1 MRGNL
6 LQVFCMLGV
15 ILGFGLGF
23 LLRAT
28 FVITEKIKE
37 WINTPGEVLI
47 NMLKMFAVPLIVTS
61 VLAGV
66 TGLNTKMSRK
76 TAIITGTFICGST
89 FIVVILAMFLA
100 LTIRPGMGDHEVHT
114 SDEEVSPFVL
124 HVIMQDLVRNMVP
137 ESFFQAF
144 YEQYKTEIVQIQR
157 KEPGFLLDPTQ
168 NSTETKLIGK
178 YVDGPNML
186 GLVIWSFVI
195 GIILNRIG
203 HEARSTVEAI
213 QCLNDAIKVIVFW
226 ILWYLPIGVL
236 FLIAEHVLDVR
247 DWDAV
252 FKLTKFVG
260 VVAAGLA
267 TEAFLLFPMI
277 YIILTRKNPFL
288 IFKQIFRAL
297 STAFIIAS
305 SAAALPVTLQCCE
318 QNVKINKKLCRLMLP
333 IVTSINRTGMAFYE
347 VTATI
352 FIAQLHD
359 ITLGVG
365 QLIAIGLSSSIVT
378 FGTAGIPRAGAETTI
393 LILTAV
399 GLPAKHATI
408 LIALEWIIDHFITVV
423 NVLVNVFGVAITNH
437 VWHDDLVSLDK
448 IPSVER
454 TYSIKDIEM
463 DLSCLDS
470 DEELISSSPSSHSRS
485 A

>member
-6 LQVFCMLGV
+6 LQVFCLLGV
-15 ILGFGLGF
+15 ILGFGFGF

-28 FVITEKIKE
+28 TVITEKLRE
-37 WINTPGEVLI
+37 WMSTPGEVLL
-47 NMLKMFAVPLIVTS
+47 NMLKMFAVSLIVTS
-61 VLAGV
+61 VLSGV

-89 FIVVILAMFLA
+89 FIVVILAMVLT
-100 LTIRPGMGDHEVHT
+100 LTIQPGGEDHEV
-114 SDEEVSPFVL
+114 SSSEEELSNFVL
-124 HVIMQDLVRNMVP
+124 HVMIQDFIRNMVP

-144 YEQYKTEIVQIQR
+144 YEQYKTEIVQIKR
-157 KEPGFLLDPTQ
+157 KEPGLLLDPTQ
-168 NSTETKLIGK
+168 NVTETKLVGK
-178 YVDGPNML
+178 YVERPNML

-195 GIILNRIG
+195 GILLNRTG

-213 QCLNDAIKVIVFW
+213 HWINDAIKVMLNWV
-226 ILWYLPIGVL
+226 LWYLPIGVL
-236 FLIAEHVLDVR
+236 FLIAEHVLDVP
-247 DWDAV
+247 DWAAV
-252 FKLTKFVG
+252 LKLTKFVG
-260 VVAAGLA
+260 VVAAGA
-267 TEAFLLFPMI
+267 
-277 YIILTRKNPFL
+277 LT
-288 IFKQIFRAL
+288 
-297 STAFIIAS
+297 TAFIIAS

-318 QNVKINKKLCRLMLP
+318 EKVKIDKKLCRLMLP
-333 IVTSINRTGMAFYE
+333 IVTGINRTGMTVYE

-352 FIAQLHD
+352 FIAQLYD
-359 ITLGVG
+359 ITLSVG
-365 QLIAIGLSSSIVT
+365 QLIAIGLSSSIVS
-378 FGTAGIPRAGAETTI
+378 FGAGGIPATGAVTTI

-408 LIALEWIIDHFITVV
+408 LIALEWILDHFTTLV
-423 NVLVNVFGVAITNH
+423 NVLVNVYGVAITNH
-437 VWHDDLVSLDK
+437 VWHDDLASLV
-448 IPSVER
+448 IVPRAET

>member
-6 LQVFCMLGV
+6 LQVFCLLGV
-15 ILGFGLGF
+15 ILGFGFGF

-28 FVITEKIKE
+28 TVITEKLRE
-37 WINTPGEVLI
+37 WMSTPGEVLL
-47 NMLKMFAVPLIVTS
+47 NMLKMFAVSLIVTS
-61 VLAGV
+61 VLSGV

-89 FIVVILAMFLA
+89 FIVVILAMVLT
-100 LTIRPGMGDHEVHT
+100 LTIQPGGEDHEV
-114 SDEEVSPFVL
+114 SSSEEELSNFVL
-124 HVIMQDLVRNMVP
+124 HVMIQDFIRNMVP

-144 YEQYKTEIVQIQR
+144 YEQYKTEIVQIKR
-157 KEPGFLLDPTQ
+157 KEPGLLLDPTQ
-168 NSTETKLIGK
+168 NVTETKLVGK
-178 YVDGPNML
+178 YVERPNML

-195 GIILNRIG
+195 GILLNRTG

-213 QCLNDAIKVIVFW
+213 HWINDAIKVMLNWV
-226 ILWYLPIGVL
+226 LWYLPIGVL
-236 FLIAEHVLDVR
+236 FLIAEHVLDVP
-247 DWDAV
+247 DWAAV
-252 FKLTKFVG
+252 LKLTKFVG

-267 TEAFLLFPMI
+267 IQVLVIFPMI
-277 YIILTRKNPFL
+277 YVVLTKKNPFL
-288 IFKQIFRAL
+288 IFMQISRAL
-297 STAFIIAS
+297 TTAFIIAS

-318 QNVKINKKLCRLMLP
+318 EKVKIDKKLCRLMLP
-333 IVTSINRTGMAFYE
+333 IVTGINRTGMTVYE

-352 FIAQLHD
+352 FIAQLYD
-359 ITLGVG
+359 ITLSVG
-365 QLIAIGLSSSIVT
+365 QLIAIGLSSSIVS
-378 FGTAGIPRAGAETTI
+378 FGAGGIPATGAVTTI

-408 LIALEWIIDHFITVV
+408 LIALEWILAET
-423 NVLVNVFGVAITNH
+423 
-437 VWHDDLVSLDK
+437 
-448 IPSVER
+448 